1 MGQRTVRVV
10 VGQGD
15 LEHAGSLRRVLE
27 RDDVDVVGDA
37 TNASQ
42 LARVLTDEQPDIV
55 VLDDVI
61 GIAAVELAAEIAPQ
75 ARLVVVWPAAV
86 MPIAGAIRVDPS
98 EVATTLAA
106 TVALAA
112 GLRGLRAVDRPEWIE
127 RVKKDPATLREML
140 AARGALP
147 TRPSVTELQRRGHRL
162 HPSPTAAKRAGRSD
176 GAAAAAVVPIGLAAS
191 QRDDPA
197 DAPAA
202 ADAAVDVPP
211 ALLSSAWNRRLG
223 IIALG
228 GAAAAGAL
236 MIAIALGPH
245 ASNIVSAEPFPVT
258 IQPAGGPPF
267 ALGDGGGTQTGGNGG
282 TTSGGGTTTAAGSGG
297 GGSTTTGGSS
307 TTTGGQSP
315 HGSLGGLGGGAG
327 SGSGGSG
334 SGGSG
339 SGGSAPSGGSSDG
352 PKPNSS
358 HLPGAHGTGKPG
370 TPGWRN
376 PSPGGSGNHNPHG
389 GPPGHSSSHPGHGHD
404 GQGGGTGDGSTH
416 GNGRG
421 NGNGNGGGNG
431 GGTGASSGT
440 NHPATHGN
448 TPGHSQAGTHGN
460 SAGHSQAG
468 THGNPHANG
477 HAGLDH
483 GRAAAHRHK
492 R

>member
-1 MGQRTVRVV
+1 MGQRSVRVV

-27 RDDVDVVGDA
+27 RDDFDVVGDA

-61 GIAAVELAAEIAPQ
+61 GVSAVELAAEIAPR

-86 MPIAGAIRVDPS
+86 MPIAGAVRVDPS
-98 EVATTLAA
+98 EVATSLTA

-112 GLRGLRAVDRPEWIE
+112 GLSGLGAVDRPEWIE

-162 HPSPTAAKRAGRSD
+162 HPSPSAAKRAARAED
-176 GAAAAAVVPIGLAAS
+176 AAAAAVVPIGLAAS
-191 QRDDPA
+191 RQDDPA
-197 DAPAA
+197 EATPAEA
-202 ADAAVDVPP
+202 AVPP
-211 ALLSSAWNRRLG
+211 AVLSSAWNRRLG

-236 MIAIALGPH
+236 MIAIALGPN
-245 ASNIVSAEPFPVT
+245 SGSQIVSAEPFPVT

-267 ALGDGGGTQTGGNGG
+267 TVGDGGTQNPGGTGGA
-282 TTSGGGTTTAAGSGG
+282 TTSGGGNGGVTTTTGG
-297 GGSTTTGGSS
+297 TTTEGTATGGTTGGSS
-307 TTTGGQSP
+307 SP

-327 SGSGGSG
+327 AGSGSSGSGGSSG
-334 SGGSG
+334 TGGSP
-339 SGGSAPSGGSSDG
+339 GGPRS
-352 PKPNSS
+352 NSS

-376 PSPGGSGNHNPHG
+376 PTPGGSGEHNPHG
-389 GPPGHSSSHPGHGHD
+389 GPPGHGSDHQSHGSGHSG
-404 GQGGGTGDGSTH
+404 GGGTTGSTH
-416 GNGRG
+416 GNGGGSAHG
-421 NGNGNGGGNG
+421 NAGGTRNGGGSG
-431 GGTGASSGT
+431 HGATRGNSPG
-440 NHPATHGN
+440 HGRGAAHGN
-448 TPGHSQAGTHGN
+448 RAGHAQAGSHGN
-460 SAGHSQAG
+460 G
-468 THGNPHANG
+468 HANG
-477 HAGLDH
+477 HAKTH
-483 GRAAAHRHK
+483 GNAAAHRHK